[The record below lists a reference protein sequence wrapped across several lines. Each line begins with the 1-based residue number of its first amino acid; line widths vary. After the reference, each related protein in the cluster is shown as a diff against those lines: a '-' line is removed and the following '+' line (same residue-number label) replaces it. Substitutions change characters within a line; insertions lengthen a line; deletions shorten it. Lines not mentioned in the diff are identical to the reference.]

1 MRWLNVSHS
10 CSDYSAFAH
19 ASTHDAARCVSKSC
33 SAICA
38 SPSTHHAA
46 RHSPALFALVHRHIM
61 QLDIRLVASKSK
73 CNCIA
78 ASSLLVMCFFHIYI
92 YIYIYIY
99 ICVYTY
105 KTSLKADEEVGGCFC
120 SRWVDS
126 HLKRC
131 VQKHRINRSETVL
144 EQFRKAI

>member
-46 RHSPALFALVHRHIM
+46 RHSPALFALVHRHIV

-78 ASSLLVMCFFHIYI
+78 ASSLLVMCLIYI

-99 ICVYTY
+99 AVYIYIYLYTY
-105 KTSLKADEEVGGCFC
+105 IHIYIYIC
-120 SRWVDS
+120 SI
-126 HLKRC
+126 HIYIYIYIFIYIYI
-131 VQKHRINRSETVL
+131 HTYI
-144 EQFRKAI
+144 

>member
-10 CSDYSAFAH
+10 CIDYSAFAH

-78 ASSLLVMCFFHIYI
+78 ASSLLVMCLIYI
-92 YIYIYIY
+92 Y
-99 ICVYTY
+99 CRLNGPLCWGVSVVGFLLEKPTQ
-105 KTSLKADEEVGGCFC
+105 KQHSKPFRGSTSFAQTISGLNKFSPNISGLN
-120 SRWVDS
+120 
-126 HLKRC
+126 H
-131 VQKHRINRSETVL
+131 
-144 EQFRKAI
+144 

>member
-1 MRWLNVSHS
+1 MRWLNVSYS

-46 RHSPALFALVHRHIM
+46 RHSPALFALVHRHIV

-78 ASSLLVMCFFHIYI
+78 ASSLLVMCLIYIYTYI
-92 YIYIYIY
+92 YIYIYTQYICMYICIYRYIELLYVYIY
-99 ICVYTY
+99 IYVYFY
-105 KTSLKADEEVGGCFC
+105 C
-120 SRWVDS
+120 SQ
-126 HLKRC
+126 H
-131 VQKHRINRSETVL
+131 I
-144 EQFRKAI
+144 A